1 MNDMMR
7 QVEPLIPSLRR
18 YARSLLREPAAA
30 DDLVQD
36 CLERVISHWHQRRAD
51 GEART
56 WVFTI
61 LHHLAMNRL
70 RQAKRRGWHGPIED
84 TDESVFARPAAQED
98 GLRHR
103 DLLKG
108 LEALAEEQRS
118 VLLLVSVEGLSYAEV
133 AKVLDIPVGTV
144 MSRLA
149 RARQKLLLLMEGKD
163 NVVSITSPNL
173 RSVK

>member
-1 MNDMMR
+1 MTDLMR
-7 QVEPLIPSLRR
+7 EVEPLIPSLRR

-51 GEART
+51 GDTRS

-70 RQAKRRGWHGPIED
+70 RQARRRGWHGPVED
-84 TDESVFARPAAQED
+84 ADESVFARPAAQED
-98 GLRHR
+98 ALRHR

-108 LEALAEEQRS
+108 LAALAEDQRS

-149 RARQKLLLLMEGKD
+149 RARQKLMLSIEGN
-163 NVVSITSPNL
+163 NVVSITSQNL

>member
-1 MNDMMR
+1 MKDMMGL
-7 QVEPLIPSLRR
+7 VEPLIPALRR

-36 CLERVISHWHQRRAD
+36 CLERVISRWHQRRSD
-51 GEART
+51 GDTRT

-70 RQAKRRGWHGPIED
+70 RQAKRRGWHGAIED
-84 TDESVFARPAAQED
+84 AEEAVIARPAAQED
-98 GLRHR
+98 ALLHR
-103 DLLKG
+103 DLLNG
-108 LEALAEEQRS
+108 LAALAEDQRS
-118 VLLLVSVEGLSYAEV
+118 VLLLVSVEGLAYAEV

-149 RARQKLLLLMEGKD
+149 RARQKLMSSMEGS
-163 NVVSITSPNL
+163 NVVSIASPNL